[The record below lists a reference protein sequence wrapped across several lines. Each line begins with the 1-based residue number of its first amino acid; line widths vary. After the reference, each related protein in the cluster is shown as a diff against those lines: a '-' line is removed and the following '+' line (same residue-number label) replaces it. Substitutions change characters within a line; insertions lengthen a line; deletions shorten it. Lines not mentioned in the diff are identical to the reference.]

1 MRTKGVKN
9 YKLKFN
15 LKLKNFAND
24 EWLDKG
30 NYASLHQISDVINV
44 PYETTKKIYEKA
56 SKFKCQMYKIEKI
69 DFSDINNE
77 PNKEH

>member
-30 NYASLHQISDVINV
+30 NYASLQQIICLLVTRMLVSCV
-44 PYETTKKIYEKA
+44 
-56 SKFKCQMYKIEKI
+56 
-69 DFSDINNE
+69 
-77 PNKEH
+77 